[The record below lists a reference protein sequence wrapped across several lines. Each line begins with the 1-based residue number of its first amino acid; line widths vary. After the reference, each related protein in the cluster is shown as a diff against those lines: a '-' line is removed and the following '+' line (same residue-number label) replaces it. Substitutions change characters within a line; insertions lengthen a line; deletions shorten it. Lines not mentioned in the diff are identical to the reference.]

1 MPRHISVDE
10 KSRDAYFWFLA
21 LLCAVLICLVG
32 STWAEDFPSRPI
44 RLVVP
49 FPPGGVTDP
58 VARVVGEHVAR
69 ALGQPVVIDNRPG
82 GAGVIGAKIV
92 KDAPAD
98 GHTLFMGHAGTHAVN
113 PHLLGNL
120 GYDPV
125 ADFRPITLM
134 ISTSHI
140 LVVPESSPVKSVAD
154 LVALAKSRP
163 EGLTYA
169 SQGVGAGGHL
179 LGEMFTR
186 QTGANLQHVP
196 YKGSAPAL
204 QDVLAGRIDLFFD
217 AVITSAPH
225 VKAGK
230 LRAVAAASGRRLAL
244 FPNVPTMSEA
254 GFPGIELDFWFA
266 LFAPAGTP
274 SPVIARLHD
283 AFTDALRAPEMT
295 RFTEQGL
302 DVVTSSPD
310 ELAALIAR
318 DTARLGKVVRE
329 AGVRVE

>member
-1 MPRHISVDE
+1 MSRYHAVE
-10 KSRDAYFWFLA
+10 KTLDFLSWFLA
-21 LLCAVLICLVG
+21 LLCGGLICVAG
-32 STWAEDFPSRPI
+32 PAWAEDFPSRPI

-58 VARVVGEHVAR
+58 VARTVGERVAR

-82 GAGVIGAKIV
+82 GAGVIGARIV
-92 KDAPAD
+92 KDAAAD
-98 GHTLFMGHAGTHAVN
+98 GHTLFMGHAATHAVN
-113 PHLLGNL
+113 PHLLSNL

-125 ADFRPITLM
+125 RDFQPITLM

-140 LVVPESSPVKSVAD
+140 LVVPESSPARSVAE
-154 LVALAKSRP
+154 LVALARENP
-163 EGLTYA
+163 LGLTYA
-169 SQGVGAGGHL
+169 SQSVGSGGHL
-179 LGEMFTR
+179 LGEMLR
-186 QTGANLQHVP
+186 MRTGLKLEHVP

-225 VKAGK
+225 VKANK
-230 LRAVAAASGRRLAL
+230 LRALAAASGRRLAIL
-244 FPNVPTMSEA
+244 PQLPTMAEA

-274 SPVIARLHD
+274 PHIVARLHD
-283 AFTDALRAPEMT
+283 AFTTALRAPEMA

-302 DVVTSSPD
+302 DIVTSSPD
-310 ELAALIAR
+310 ELAALIAL

-329 AGVRVE
+329 AGVNVE